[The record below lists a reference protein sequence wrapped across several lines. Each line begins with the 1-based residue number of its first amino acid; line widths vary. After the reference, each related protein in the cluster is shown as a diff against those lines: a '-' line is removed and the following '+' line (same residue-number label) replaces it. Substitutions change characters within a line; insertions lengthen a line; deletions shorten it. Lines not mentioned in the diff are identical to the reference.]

1 MFSLELQQSYI
12 TRYTTSWRLASL
24 VGGEDPMVRQEQEVF
39 EKKKAR
45 TGANSSGALAI
56 ETSGLDSNP
65 MEGLLSSVLGILN
78 GTFGSLAGNY
88 LTLSSKGAK

>member
-1 MFSLELQQSYI
+1 LEIGLSGRWGRSNGKAR
-12 TRYTTSWRLASL
+12 T
-24 VGGEDPMVRQEQEVF
+24 GGVR